1 MDTDCTG
8 TESSA
13 QCNATLS
20 TLNSC
25 APEVSLEF
33 SLGSTIIKIA
43 QSFPTVDSYDLI
55 DKWLLTDMNTE
66 IKYNIDNKCQNMVFN
81 NYGTLFYYACVIDN
95 SELLAYIIN
104 YAQMNKI
111 HIDINYQ
118 NKDLNND
125 SCILHVVKFGYIDC
139 LNILLTV
146 ETINYYITNEHI
158 SFTLG
163 QTVTLKDAGKQNILF
178 IALENNNYDCLA
190 ILFSKLDRDII
201 KILLT
206 QKNFYGETFIQVL
219 SKKYTIFV
227 SYKKN
232 AKLLAELQEFTTKYF
247 PQLQLTIIDDYITLH
262 KTQHA
267 ELQKINNT
275 STIDSELIDI
285 VSLPLF
291 NKIKTF
297 DITPDYD
304 ILTPYVFK
312 LHSMFPTEYCQELLT
327 AFRDYKKYAVSNGYP
342 IYIRHDNNMS
352 ALDKCGFKCIID
364 KFVDLVNKFLKAN
377 NITNITQQC
386 SACFLIENFVGVEKE
401 FAIHKDDS
409 NFTFNL
415 CLEQS
420 EDLTGSEVDFY
431 DDNGI
436 HEYKYKHELGTLMI
450 HPGNKLHKA
459 NNIKT
464 GKRSSLIIWIKTMI

>member
-1 MDTDCTG
+1 MDT
-8 TESSA
+8 
-13 QCNATLS
+13 
-20 TLNSC
+20 
-25 APEVSLEF
+25 
-33 SLGSTIIKIA
+33 IINIA

-104 YAQMNKI
+104 YAQIHKI
-111 HIDINYQ
+111 SIDINYQ

-139 LNILLTV
+139 LNILLTI
-146 ETINYYITNEHI
+146 ESIDYYITNEHI

-178 IALENNNYDCLA
+178 IALENNNYDCLD
-190 ILFSKLDRDII
+190 ILFSKLARDII
-201 KILLT
+201 KNLLT
-206 QKNFYGETFIQVL
+206 QKNFYRETFIQVL
-219 SKKYTIFV
+219 NKKYTIFV

-232 AKLLAELQEFTTKYF
+232 TKLLAELQKFTDKYF
-247 PQLQLTIIDDYITLH
+247 PQLQLTIIEDYDTLH
-262 KTQHA
+262 KIQYA
-267 ELQKINNT
+267 ELQKISNMPN
-275 STIDSELIDI
+275 IDSELIDA
-285 VSLPLF
+285 VSLPLI
-291 NKIKTF
+291 NKIKLF

-304 ILTPYVFK
+304 VLTPCVFK
-312 LHSMFPTEYCQELLT
+312 LHSMFPKEYCQELLT
-327 AFRDYKKYAVSNGYP
+327 AFRNYKKNAVRNGYP
-342 IYIRHDNNMS
+342 IYIRHDNNMT
-352 ALDKCGFKCIID
+352 ALDKCGFKYIID

-377 NITNITQQC
+377 NISNITQQC
-386 SACFLIENFVGVEKE
+386 TACFLIENFVGVEKE

-431 DDNGI
+431 DDNST
-436 HEYKYKHELGTLMI
+436 HEYKYKHNLGVMML

-464 GKRSSLIIWIKTMI
+464 GMRSSLIIWTKNII